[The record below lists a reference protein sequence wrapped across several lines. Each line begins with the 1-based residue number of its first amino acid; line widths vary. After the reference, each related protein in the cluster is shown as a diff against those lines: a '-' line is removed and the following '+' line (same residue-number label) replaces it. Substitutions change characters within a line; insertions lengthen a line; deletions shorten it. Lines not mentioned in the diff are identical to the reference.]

1 MPTAL
6 STEQMKAKVRS
17 HFEEF
22 VNQRNPQVIEA
33 NMTPG
38 FYDHDGPGELPAGVN
53 GDEKLMLGMYDAM
66 PDLHLDI
73 LDMVAEGDKVVCRNR
88 WRWTDRRTGR
98 PMSFQGF
105 VCWRFE
111 GDRIAERWATVTQP
125 SDHSSWDKETTGN
138 K

>member
-6 STEQMKAKVRS
+6 SAEQMKAKVRS

-22 VNQRNPQVIEA
+22 VNQRNPQVIET

-38 FYDHDGPGELPAGVN
+38 FYDHDGPGELPAN
-53 GDEKLMLGMYDAM
+53 LSGDERLMLGMYDAM

-88 WRWTDRRTGR
+88 WRWTDRRTGQ

-111 GDRIAERWATVTQP
+111 GDRIAERWATVTKP
-125 SDHSSWDKETTGN
+125 SEHSSWDNEKAGE
-138 K
+138 

>member
-1 MPTAL
+1 
-6 STEQMKAKVRS
+6 
-17 HFEEF
+17 
-22 VNQRNPQVIEA
+22 
-33 NMTPG
+33 MTPG
-38 FYDHDGPGELPAGVN
+38 FYDHDGPGELPAN
-53 GDEKLMLGMYDAM
+53 LSGDERLMLGMYDAM

-88 WRWTDRRTGR
+88 WRWTDRRTGQ

-111 GDRIAERWATVTQP
+111 GDRIAERWATVTKP
-125 SDHSSWDKETTGN
+125 SEHSSWDNDKAG